1 MRRGKLG
8 KVCALLKLQRLAGG
22 LILAVA
28 LVHAA
33 VATAEPATVLDSPM
47 MATPPN
53 GYQPGAVQPYGPQPG
68 DAQPVFQ
75 PWGEPACS
83 TWQVLPSGLIY
94 PSDLASTKE
103 PRLASQWFYDRH
115 AGWTWDTELGARVGV
130 LRYGTNDGDR
140 PEGFQLDMEGAA
152 FPRLSLE
159 HGEDVVSTDYRVGF
173 PFTYGW
179 DQYQVKLGYI
189 HICSH
194 LGDEYML
201 ANPDAVRINYVRNGF
216 LLGGSYYCTKD
227 LRVYAES
234 SWAFEYDG
242 GAKPWEF
249 QFGAEYSP
257 AGPTGFH
264 PKPFF
269 AVNGDIR
276 QEVDFGGNVCVET
289 GYQWRGAANHLFRA
303 GVQYFSGKSDQY
315 QFFKQYEEKIGLGL
329 WYDF

>member
-1 MRRGKLG
+1 M
-8 KVCALLKLQRLAGG
+8 
-22 LILAVA
+22 
-28 LVHAA
+28 
-33 VATAEPATVLDSPM
+33 
-47 MATPPN
+47 
-53 GYQPGAVQPYGPQPG
+53 
-68 DAQPVFQ
+68 
-75 PWGEPACS
+75 
-83 TWQVLPSGLIY
+83 
-94 PSDLASTKE
+94 
-103 PRLASQWFYDRH
+103 
-115 AGWTWDTELGARVGV
+115 

-303 GVQYFSGKSDQY
+303 GVQILLGQERPVPVLQAIRREDRPGAVVRFLGGW
-315 QFFKQYEEKIGLGL
+315 GLGARPAV
-329 WYDF
+329 DASARPCECPAKRG

>member
-1 MRRGKLG
+1 MGR
-8 KVCALLKLQRLAGG
+8 
-22 LILAVA
+22 
-28 LVHAA
+28 
-33 VATAEPATVLDSPM
+33 PSP
-47 MATPPN
+47 
-53 GYQPGAVQPYGPQPG
+53 
-68 DAQPVFQ
+68 
-75 PWGEPACS
+75 W
-83 TWQVLPSGLIY
+83 TWQLLPSGLIY
-94 PSDLASTKE
+94 PTYLASTKE
-103 PRLASQWFYDRH
+103 PRLASQWFMTG
-115 AGWTWDTELGARVGV
+115 AGWTWDTELGARVGI

-179 DQYQVKLGYI
+179 DEYQVKFGYI

-216 LLGGSYYCTKD
+216 LLGGSYYYTRD

-249 QFGAEYSP
+249 QFGIEYSP
-257 AGPTGFH
+257 AGRTGLH
-264 PKPFF
+264 PKPFI

-276 QEVDFGGNVCVET
+276 QEVDYGGNICVET
-289 GYQWRGAANHLFRA
+289 GLQWRGARQPPLPCWGAILF
-303 GVQYFSGKSDQY
+303 GQ
-315 QFFKQYEEKIGLGL
+315 E
-329 WYDF
+329 